1 MSGNEAS
8 VLRCEARSRHHQQV
22 SESALSVEGVP
33 HSGWRQLVKWM
44 AERLLAGLLLALL
57 APVLGLIALVIKLDN
72 PGPILFRQRR
82 YGINK
87 KPITIYKF
95 RTMYPVAEG
104 AVPFKQ
110 ATQND
115 PRITR
120 TGRLLRRTSLDE
132 LPQLFNV
139 LQGSMSLV
147 GPRPHPIELDKQFS
161 TLLSGYDA
169 RFRVRPGITGW
180 AQVNG
185 WRGETKTL
193 GEMRARI
200 EHDLYYIEH
209 WSLWFDLRI
218 LLRTACLGW
227 VHRNAY

>member
-1 MSGNEAS
+1 MSRNEPS
-8 VLRCEARSRHHQQV
+8 VLQYGSRHRQQAFKR
-22 SESALSVEGVP
+22 ALSVEGAP
-33 HSGWRQLVKWM
+33 YSGWRQLVKRIGDRW
-44 AERLLAGLLLALL
+44 LAGLLLTLL
-57 APVLGLIALVIKLDN
+57 APVLGLIALVIKLDS

-87 KPITIYKF
+87 KPITVYKF
-95 RTMYPVAEG
+95 RTMHPDV

-110 ATQND
+110 ATKTD
-115 PRITR
+115 PRITCA
-120 TGRLLRRTSLDE
+120 GRLLRRTSLDE

-147 GPRPHPIELDKQFS
+147 GPRPHPIELDEQFWTS
-161 TLLSGYDA
+161 LSGYNN

-227 VHRNAY
+227 VNRNAY